1 MALDLTDLQAEVAR
15 NSDVDQSAI
24 ALLRGIA
31 ARIDAAVAAAEAG
44 NTAALTELATSIRAS
59 TDELAAAVTENTDA
73 E

>member
-1 MALDLTDLQAEVAR
+1 MATDLTELTEQVAR

-24 ALLRGIA
+24 ALLNGIA

-44 NTAALTELATSIRAS
+44 NTTALAELATSLRNSSDA
-59 TDELAAAVTENTDA
+59 LAAAITENTDA